1 LYSSFHGDPLM
12 TKVVSLVL
20 LLTASFSLWANQ
32 CEVNTLQKAAWGLSE
47 TKQQRFLSD
56 ATLPGNISVSEGEK
70 LDRLKASIGKVY
82 RSRGHAD
89 QGPYVSKDNLAA
101 KLKWAANCTGHDF
114 AMLAAV
120 VKVESAYC
128 SILKNLGGGGDS
140 GCGQFTSAAIGFF
153 KNQLRLPGRKE
164 NGSARMKSTIEEIML
179 RCAPGSSHVQEDS
192 LANLFAKDKASI
204 REELRTGKN
213 ISLDLLATA
222 IYFKFYYSVS
232 GFYYDAKSAAPGA
245 FSRYNGGGHVGYS
258 TILNNN
264 AIQINAPL
272 CQKDE
277 SYLRDVESEACELSD
292 DRSAC
297 QMTTP
302 IYDI

>member
-1 LYSSFHGDPLM
+1 M
-12 TKVVSLVL
+12 TKVLLSVL
-20 LLTASFSLWANQ
+20 FLTTSFSLWANQ
-32 CEVNTLQKAAWGLSE
+32 CGENMLKKAAWGLSE
-47 TKQQRFLSD
+47 AKQERFLSD
-56 ATLPGNISVSEGEK
+56 ATLPGNMSVSEGEK

-82 RSRGHAD
+82 KARGHGD
-89 QGPYVSKDNLAA
+89 QGPYVDTNSLAA
-101 KLKWAANCTGHDF
+101 KIKWAANCTGHDF

-164 NGSARMKSTIEEIML
+164 NGSSRMKSTIEEIML
-179 RCAPGSSHVQEDS
+179 RCAPGSSHVEEDS

-213 ISLDLLATA
+213 ISLDILATA

-232 GFYYDAKSAAPGA
+232 GFYYDAQSAAPGA

-264 AIQINAPL
+264 AIQISAPL
-272 CQKDE
+272 CKKDKT
-277 SYLRDVESEACELSD
+277 YLKSIEAGACELSD
-292 DRSAC
+292 DFTAC
-297 QMTTP
+297 DMMTPTFK
-302 IYDI
+302 I